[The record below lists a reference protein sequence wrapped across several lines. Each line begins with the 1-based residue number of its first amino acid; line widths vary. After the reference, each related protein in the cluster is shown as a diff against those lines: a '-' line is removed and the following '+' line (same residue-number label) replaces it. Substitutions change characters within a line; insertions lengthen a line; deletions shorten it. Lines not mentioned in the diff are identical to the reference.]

1 MQYSTLDEAWG
12 PIKHKT
18 NKKKLMSP
26 KVDNNK
32 HSSTDKIQDT
42 SIVNEVVNNNLE
54 LFNIS
59 QQKEIKQEP
68 SIENEV
74 VNNNLE
80 SFNISQQK
88 EIIKNEGTVTVSNE
102 NNTEIEL
109 LNLLLHMSSGIFI
122 IVLIDV
128 ILSYKK

>member
-1 MQYSTLDEAWG
+1 MQFSTLDEAWG
-12 PIKHKT
+12 TIKPKV
-18 NKKKLMSP
+18 NKKKLMSH
-26 KVDNNK
+26 KVDNK
-32 HSSTDKIQDT
+32 HSSTDKIQET
-42 SIVNEVVNNNLE
+42 SI
-54 LFNIS
+54 I
-59 QQKEIKQEP
+59 
-68 SIENEV
+68 NEV

-88 EIIKNEGTVTVSNE
+88 QEPKKDIYNENEAVNNNLESFKTSLQKEIIKNEGTLAGSNE

-122 IVLIDV
+122 IVLIDL